1 VSTPTDGAPFTGF
14 SAPVRAWFSTSFP
27 EPTAAQAQ
35 GWPAIASG
43 DHTLILAP
51 TGSGKTLA
59 AFLWGIDR
67 LMIAPVP
74 EREHRTRLLY
84 LSPLRAL
91 AVDVEKNLRSPLQ
104 GIALAAERLGE
115 PVHVPTVGMRTG
127 DTAPDERRKLVRH
140 PPDLLI
146 TTPESLYLMLT
157 SQARETLRSVECVI
171 IDEIHALA
179 PTKRGAHMALSLE
192 RLEAVCDRPFQRIGL
207 SATQRPLDE
216 IARFL
221 GGQFESTERSSAPLR
236 SGAEQP
242 QRRGPDAEGV
252 PTKEAQSYRPVTIV
266 DAGIRKP
273 LDIEVVVPVE
283 DMGAL
288 GEVIDEP
295 VTGPVAAGPVRRSI
309 WPAMHPRLLELIQ
322 QHRSTIVFVN
332 SRRLAERLAT
342 RLNELA
348 VDGENRAA
356 EATGRPPVVGSSTLR
371 SGAEQHRLI
380 ASDAEGVP
388 RDEGQRELVLAHHGS
403 LSRERRLAIED
414 RLKSGDLK
422 GLVATSSLELG
433 IDMGAVDLVVQ
444 VESPGAV
451 SRGLQRVGRAGHQV
465 GEPSRGRFFP
475 KHRSDLVEAA
485 VVVERMHAGLI
496 EHTRYVRNPLD
507 VLAQHVVAMCAMED
521 WPVDE
526 LAALVRRS
534 ANFAE
539 LSDEVLASVLDLLSG
554 RYPSEEFAELRP
566 RIVWDRVAGVLR
578 ARAGAQRLAVTS
590 GGTIPDR
597 GLYGVFLPD
606 GTRVGELDEEM
617 VYESRP
623 GETFL
628 LGASTWRIEDITHE
642 RVVVTPAPGQPG
654 KMPFWHGDGPGRPL
668 ELGRALGAFVRE
680 VRASDDPLPRLQ
692 ERNGLDEWAA
702 RNLVGY
708 LDDQAEATGVVP
720 DDRTIVVERFRDEIG
735 DWRVC
740 ILSPFGA
747 QVHAPWAMALQH
759 RLGEQWGVDV
769 ELMWSDDGIVLRLPE
784 AVDEVPLDELAI
796 DPDEIDELIVS
807 QLPNTAM
814 FASRFRECAGR
825 ALLLPRRRPDQRTP
839 LWQQRQRS
847 ADLLKVA
854 SNYPTFPILLEA
866 TRECVNDVFDVPALR
881 EVLTDL
887 RSRRVRLV
895 PVETRQAS
903 PFAQS
908 LLFGW
913 IAIYMYEGDAPA
925 AERRAAALALDRD
938 LLRDLLGAEELRDL
952 IDAGVLADLELEL
965 QRLVDG
971 RRARDAD
978 EVHDLLRLLGPL
990 SPADIDLRAE
1000 GDAGPLVA
1008 ALIDERRAF
1017 VAGIA
1022 GEERIAAS
1030 DDAGRLRDALG
1041 VSVPL
1046 GLPRAFTDSVEAP
1059 LADLVARYARTHG
1072 PFLAGQVSA
1081 WLGVAVDP
1089 VRLVLERLERDGRLT
1104 LGEFRPDGV
1113 EREWCDV
1120 DVLRQLRRR
1129 CLAALRKEVEPVDGA
1144 ALARFLPEWQGI
1156 GRPRRGV
1163 DALAEVVGLLQGA
1176 PLPASVLEADILPA
1190 RMAAYAPADLD
1201 ALATAGEL
1209 VWIGAGPLG
1218 TGDGRVRLLF
1228 RDQVGLLVP
1237 VSGDDP
1243 PSGPHHD
1250 ALRNHLGARGAS
1262 FWPEL
1267 VSAAQAANLDYDDAT
1282 VLDALWDLVWAG
1294 EVTNDSFAPLR
1305 ALVGDKRAKR
1315 AKAGAAGAR
1324 RRPRPGRLTRLGPPE
1339 ATGRWSLVAPLF
1351 DPPVTPTAAAT
1362 ARARQLLDR
1371 YGVLTR
1377 EAALGEG
1384 AEGGFAG
1391 VYPVLKALEE
1401 RGHVRRG
1408 YFVAGLGAAQFA
1420 LPGAVDRLRSARSSV
1435 DGGPPQSDDP
1445 PSVLVLAATDP
1456 AQPYGAALPWP
1467 DSQPAPGVLA
1477 PDLPALAPKSG
1488 ASSEGA
1494 RSTAARRRPGPRPS
1508 RSAGA
1513 FVVTVDGEPAVFLER
1528 GGRSLVRFPA
1538 GSDADTAG
1546 AWAEALTRL
1555 VKDGRFRS
1563 LEIGKI
1569 DGAPVA
1575 ESVDA
1580 AQALRAAGFVDGYRG
1595 LVLRA

>member
-1 VSTPTDGAPFTGF
+1 MSSRPGDAPDGGALAGF
-14 SAPVRAWFSTSFP
+14 SEPVRAWFSTSFP

-43 DHTLILAP
+43 EHTLILAP

-59 AFLWGIDR
+59 AFLAGIDKLLR
-67 LMIAPVP
+67 DPVP
-74 EREHRTRLLY
+74 ERERRTRVLY

-91 AVDVEKNLRSPLQ
+91 AVDVEKNLRAPLQ
-104 GIALAAERLGE
+104 GIALAAQRLGHD
-115 PVHVPTVGMRTG
+115 VHVPTVGMRTG
-127 DTAPDERRKLVRH
+127 DTAPDERRQLVRH
-140 PPDLLI
+140 PPDILI

-157 SQARETLRSVECVI
+157 SQARETLRSVESVI

-179 PTKRGAHMALSLE
+179 PTKRGAHLALSLE
-192 RLEAVCDRPFQRIGL
+192 RLEANADQPSQRIGL

-221 GGQFESTERSSAPLR
+221 GGQVESAP
-236 SGAEQP
+236 GEPPA
-242 QRRGPDAEGV
+242 A
-252 PTKEAQSYRPVTIV
+252 RPVTIV
-266 DAGIRKP
+266 DAGVRKE

-288 GEVIDEP
+288 GEVIEEP
-295 VTGPVAAGPVRRSI
+295 VSGPVAAGPVRRSI

-322 QHRSTIVFVN
+322 EHRSTIVFVN

-356 EATGRPPVVGSSTLR
+356 EAVGTPPDLRGTLR
-371 SGAEQHRLI
+371 SGAEQRHGLG
-380 ASDAEGVP
+380 SDAEDVP
-388 RDEGQRELVLAHHGS
+388 TEEGHGKQAELVLAHHGS
-403 LSRERRLAIED
+403 LSRERRLQIED

-451 SRGLQRVGRAGHQV
+451 SRGLQRIGRAGHQV

-485 VVVERMHAGLI
+485 VVVERMHDGLI

-507 VLAQHVVAMCAMED
+507 VLAQQIVAMCALDD
-521 WPVDE
+521 WPVAE
-526 LAALVRRS
+526 LAALVRRC

-539 LSDEVLASVLDLLSG
+539 LSDDVLANVLDLLAG

-566 RIVWDRVAGVLR
+566 RLVWDRTDDTLR
-578 ARAGAQRLAVTS
+578 GRAGAQRLAVTS

-642 RVVVTPAPGQPG
+642 RVVVSPAPGQPG

-668 ELGRALGAFVRE
+668 ELGRALGQFVRE
-680 VRASDDPLPRLQ
+680 VRADDDPMVRLR

-702 RNLVGY
+702 SNLVGY
-708 LDDQAEATGVVP
+708 LDEQAEATGAVP

-740 ILSPFGA
+740 VLSPFGA

-784 AVDEVPLDELAI
+784 AVDDLPLDELAI
-796 DPDEIDELIVS
+796 DPEVIDELIVS

-847 ADLLKVA
+847 ADLLRVA
-854 SNYPTFPILLEA
+854 SHHPTFPILLEA

-952 IDAGVLADLELEL
+952 IDPAVLADLELEL

-990 SPADIDLRAE
+990 SRDDLDLRTD
-1000 GDAGPLVA
+1000 GDAGPMID
-1008 ALIDERRAF
+1008 ALLDERRAYVAS
-1017 VAGIA
+1017 VAGD
-1022 GEERIAAS
+1022 ERIAAS
-1030 DDAGRLRDALG
+1030 EDAGRLRDALG
-1041 VSVPL
+1041 VSVPM
-1046 GLPRAFTDSVEAP
+1046 GLPVAFTDPVDAP
-1059 LADLVARYARTHG
+1059 LADLVVRYARTHG
-1072 PFLAGQVSA
+1072 PFLAGQVAA

-1089 VRLVLERLERDGRLT
+1089 VRVVLEGLERQGRVT
-1104 LGEFRPDGV
+1104 RGEFRPDGV

-1129 CLAALRKEVEPVDGA
+1129 CLAVLRKEVEPVDGT
-1144 ALARFLPEWQGI
+1144 ALARFLPEWQGV

-1190 RMAAYAPADLD
+1190 RMAAYSPADLD

-1209 VWIGAGPLG
+1209 VWVGAGPLG
-1218 TGDGRVRLLF
+1218 TTDGRVRLLF
-1228 RDQVGLLVP
+1228 RDQVGLLL
-1237 VSGDDP
+1237 P
-1243 PSGPHHD
+1243 PTTDEPPADPHHE
-1250 ALRNHLGARGAS
+1250 ALRAHLEARGAS

-1267 VSAAQAANLDYDDAT
+1267 VAAAQEANLDYDDAT

-1305 ALVGDKRAKR
+1305 ALAGAKR
-1315 AKAGAAGAR
+1315 GKGAKAGSAGAR
-1324 RRPRPGRLTRLGPPE
+1324 RRPRPGRLTRIGPPE
-1339 ATGRWSLVAPLF
+1339 AAGRWSLVAPLLL
-1351 DPPVTPTAAAT
+1351 PPATPTEAAH
-1362 ARARQLLDR
+1362 ARAQQLLHR

-1408 YFVAGLGAAQFA
+1408 YFVEGLGAAQFA
-1420 LPGAVDRLRSARSSV
+1420 LPGAVDRLRAVRSSLEHGHEPHPV
-1435 DGGPPQSDDP
+1435 EATA
-1445 PSVLVLAATDP
+1445 LVLAATDP
-1456 AQPYGAALPWP
+1456 AQPYGASLPWP
-1467 DSQPAPGVLA
+1467 ESDG
-1477 PDLPALAPKSG
+1477 
-1488 ASSEGA
+1488 
-1494 RSTAARRRPGPRPS
+1494 RPS

-1513 FVVTVDGEPAVFLER
+1513 FVVLVDGEPAVFLER
-1528 GGRSLVRFPA
+1528 GGRSLVVFPA
-1538 GSDADTAG
+1538 GRGDAPG

-1555 VKDGRFRS
+1555 VKDGRLRS
-1563 LEIGKI
+1563 LEIAKV
-1569 DGAPVA
+1569 DGAATAEDTFVA
-1575 ESVDA
+1575 D
-1580 AQALRAAGFVDGYRG
+1580 ALRGAGFADGYRG
-1595 LVLRA
+1595 LVFRA